1 VQQGSAMDGGQDG
14 RRRVKAKALQW
25 LAQREHSRVEL
36 ARKLSH
42 WQSRGITDETCDAA
56 VQAETVASVLDELT
70 QAGLLSDERF
80 TQSRLHQR
88 QGRFGNRRIAYELKQ
103 HGLLASDAQWSEL
116 HSSEA
121 ERARAVL
128 EQKFKAVSSGALP
141 ADQVMRAQR
150 FLVGRGFS
158 SEAIRSALRQASCAP
173 DTDATETPRS
183 PRKAAAV
190 TPR

>member
-1 VQQGSAMDGGQDG
+1 MEGGQDS

-42 WQSRGITDETCDAA
+42 WQSRGASDETCDAA
-56 VQAETVASVLDELT
+56 DQVEMVESVLDELAK
-70 QAGLLSDERF
+70 AGLLSDERF
-80 TQSRLHQR
+80 AQSRLHLR

-103 HGLLASDAQWSEL
+103 HGVLPSDAQWREL

-121 ERARAVL
+121 ERARTVL
-128 EQKFKAVSSGALP
+128 EQKFKAASGNTLSP
-141 ADQVMRAQR
+141 DQVPRAQR
-150 FLVGRGFS
+150 FLAGRGFS
-158 SEAIRSALRQASCAP
+158 SEAIRSALRPAEHSP
-173 DTDATETPRS
+173 DPDATEAPRL
-183 PRKAAAV
+183 PRKSAAV